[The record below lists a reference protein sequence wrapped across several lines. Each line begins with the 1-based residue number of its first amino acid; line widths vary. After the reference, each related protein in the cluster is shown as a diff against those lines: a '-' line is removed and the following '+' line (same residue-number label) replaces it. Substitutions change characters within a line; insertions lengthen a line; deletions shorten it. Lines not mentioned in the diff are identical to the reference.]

1 MLRKHDHVNV
11 ELTVTTTINGMT
23 LDEFQKEIGKLYHLL
38 AEMKRLSIFRDEED
52 VTSSEVNG
60 IHISH
65 APYFEALRQ
74 QQERMKEQIK
84 E

>member
-1 MLRKHDHVNV
+1 MKKETANINVNL
-11 ELTVTTTINGMT
+11 ELKINGMT
-23 LDEFQKEIGKLYHLL
+23 IDKFQKEIGKLYHLL
-38 AEMKRLSIFRDEED
+38 DEMKQISMFRDEED
-52 VTSSEVNG
+52 MKSSEIKN